1 MPDLL
6 QDIGFGY
13 SLARLIAVSMGV
25 LVVGVFG
32 LVLTLFLIW
41 AERKIAGRFQDRPGP
56 NRVGPYGIIQSFAD
70 LVKIVIKEDIMPVGV
85 DRWVFNLAPILTV
98 TSVILVWAVIPFT
111 PDWIGT
117 DLSVAVVYIIAVGSI
132 GTVAVVMAGWG
143 SNNKYSLLAAY
154 RAVAQLISYEIPM
167 VLALMV
173 PVLLAGTLSTQGII
187 QAQHIWYVFALP
199 VTWLIFMISAQAE
212 NGRGPF
218 DLLEAESELVSGFH
232 IEYSGMKFGMFY
244 VGEFL
249 HAFTMGVLFAIFY
262 LGGWRGPFVYDAP
275 ILGFFYLM
283 IKSALVYFVLIW
295 VRMTLPR
302 LRIDQLLDFNWKFM
316 VPLSLLNLLVV
327 AFVWKIV
334 PGTDSI
340 NGFGEAFGP
349 MLALLVANLAMLGG
363 IAAVLRSWGRRDRAR
378 IAARMNAR
386 MAPVPPVEEAAPAGA
401 GAPAHAGD

>member
-1 MPDLL
+1 MTDLL

-13 SLARLIAVSMGV
+13 SLARLIALSIGV
-25 LVVGVFG
+25 FVVGAFG
-32 LVLTLFLIW
+32 LLLTLFLIW
-41 AERKIAGRFQDRPGP
+41 AERKIAGRFQDRLGP
-56 NRVGPYGIIQSFAD
+56 NRVGPYGLIQSFAD

-85 DRWVFNLAPILTV
+85 DRGVFNLAPILTV
-98 TSVILVWAVIPFT
+98 LSVILIWAVVPFT

-117 DLSVAVVYIIAVGSI
+117 DLSVAVIYLIGVGAL
-132 GTVAVVMAGWG
+132 GTVSVLMAGWG

-154 RAVAQLISYEIPM
+154 RGVAQLISYEIPL
-167 VLALMV
+167 VLALLV
-173 PVLLAGTLSTQGII
+173 PVLLAGTFSTQGII
-187 QAQHIWYVFALP
+187 QAQHIWYFFALP
-199 VTWLIFMISAQAE
+199 LTWIIFIISAQAE

-249 HAFTMGVLFAIFY
+249 HAFTMGVLFSIFY

-283 IKSALVYFVLIW
+283 IKSAVVYFVLIW
-295 VRMTLPR
+295 IRMTLPR

-316 VPLSLLNLLVV
+316 VPLSLINVLVV

-340 NGFGEAFGP
+340 NSFREALGP
-349 MLALLVANLAMLGG
+349 TLALLAANVAM
-363 IAAVLRSWGRRDRAR
+363 IAGVGAVLRSWGRRDRAR
-378 IAARMNAR
+378 IEARLG
-386 MAPVPPVEEAAPAGA
+386 PVEPSAVGAGVAADAGVPAGA
-401 GAPAHAGD
+401 GD